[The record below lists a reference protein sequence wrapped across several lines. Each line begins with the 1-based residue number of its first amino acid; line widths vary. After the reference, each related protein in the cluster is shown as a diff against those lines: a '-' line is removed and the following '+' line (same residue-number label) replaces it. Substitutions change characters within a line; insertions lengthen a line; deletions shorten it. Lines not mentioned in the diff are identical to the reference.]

1 MSDLNTNSESDPN
14 AMSESDPKIARDAD
28 RKIPRA
34 GTPTGLLTRPRR
46 LHFVGVGG
54 AGMSGIAELCQRLGF
69 EVSGC
74 DLRDSATTA
83 RLAALGIT
91 LEHGHH
97 PSHLRANLDAV
108 IISSAVKF
116 SNPEIVAARALKI
129 PVIARAEM
137 LGELLRMARL
147 GVAVAGT
154 HGKTTTTSLV
164 GLIMEEAGLDPTVA
178 IGGNLRARGTN
189 VRLGR
194 GDFMVAEADESDAS
208 FLLLMP
214 TIALVT
220 NIDPEHLDH
229 YGTMD
234 RVLEAYLNFI
244 NRVPFYGAAVLGL
257 DSVNVRGLLP
267 MVRKPIVT
275 YGVAADADLRA
286 ERITID
292 GLSTRF
298 DVVRG
303 GATLGTVE
311 LPSPGH
317 HLAIN
322 ALGAIAVALEL
333 GIAFETAARALAGF
347 SGISRRFE
355 IKGEAAGRIV
365 LDDYAHHPVEVR
377 ATLAAARAAFSR
389 RIVTIF
395 QPHRYSRLRD
405 LFDEFVTAFDDT
417 DVLYLM
423 DVYGAGEEPIAEANS
438 RRLYE
443 ALRARGHL
451 DVRYVG
457 DERGAAIDA
466 AVKVAGESAA
476 GDLIVTLGAGDV
488 YQLGERMLAVL
499 GDTAK
504 IDERA

>member
-1 MSDLNTNSESDPN
+1 MS
-14 AMSESDPKIARDAD
+14 AG
-28 RKIPRA
+28 IPI
-34 GTPTGLLTRPRR
+34 GFLTRPRR

-69 EVSGC
+69 EVGGC
-74 DLRDSATTA
+74 DLYDSATTA

-91 LEHGHH
+91 IARGHH
-97 PSHLRANLDAV
+97 PSHLRPDLDAV

-116 SNPEIVAARALKI
+116 SNPEVAAARALKI

-154 HGKTTTTSLV
+154 HVKTTTTSLV
-164 GLIMEEAGLDPTVA
+164 GLILEEAGFDPTVA

-208 FLLLMP
+208 FLLLLP
-214 TIALVT
+214 TVAVVT
-220 NIDPEHLDH
+220 NIDSEHLDH

-234 RVLEAYLNFI
+234 RVREAFLNFI
-244 NRVPFYGAAVLGL
+244 NRVPFYGVAILGI
-257 DSVNVRGLLP
+257 DSVNVRGVLP
-267 MVRKPIVT
+267 SVRKPVVT

-286 ERITID
+286 EKIVID

-298 DVVRG
+298 EVVRKG
-303 GATLGTVE
+303 VALGPVTI
-311 LPSPGH
+311 PSPGR
-317 HLAIN
+317 HLALN
-322 ALGAIAVALEL
+322 SLAAIGVALEL
-333 GIAFETAARALAGF
+333 GIPFAAAARALASF

-355 IKGEAAGRIV
+355 IKGEAAGRLV
-365 LDDYAHHPVEVR
+365 LDDYGHHPTEIR

-389 RIVTIF
+389 RIVTVF
-395 QPHRYSRLRD
+395 QPHRFTRLRD
-405 LFDEFVTAFDDT
+405 LFDEFLGAFDDT
-417 DVLYLM
+417 DVLYLLEI
-423 DVYGAGEEPIAEANS
+423 YAAGEDPIAEVTS

-451 DVRYVG
+451 NVRYLG
-457 DERGAAIDA
+457 DETDPAATVASESGRGD
-466 AVKVAGESAA
+466 V
-476 GDLIVTLGAGDV
+476 IVTLGAGDV
-488 YQLGERMLAVL
+488 YKLGERVLAVL
-499 GDTAK
+499 GATAAAATVK
-504 IDERA
+504 SDERA

>member
-1 MSDLNTNSESDPN
+1 MS
-14 AMSESDPKIARDAD
+14 
-28 RKIPRA
+28 A
-34 GTPTGLLTRPRR
+34 GVPTGLLTRPRR

-69 EVSGC
+69 EVGGC
-74 DLRDSATTA
+74 DLHDSATTA

-91 LEHGHH
+91 IERGHH
-97 PSHLRANLDAV
+97 PSHLRPDLDAV

-116 SNPEIVAARALKI
+116 SNPEVAAARALKI

-154 HGKTTTTSLV
+154 HGKTTTTSLA
-164 GLIMEEAGLDPTVA
+164 GLILEEAGFDPTVA

-194 GDFMVAEADESDAS
+194 GDFMVAEADESDSS
-208 FLLLMP
+208 FLLLLP
-214 TIALVT
+214 TVAVVT

-234 RVLEAYLNFI
+234 RVREAYLNFI
-244 NRVPFYGAAVLGL
+244 NRVPFYGVAVLGI
-257 DSVNVRGLLP
+257 DSVNVRGLMP
-267 MVRKPIVT
+267 SVRKPVVT

-286 ERITID
+286 DKITID

-298 DVVRG
+298 EVVRK
-303 GATLGTVE
+303 GAALGTVTI
-311 LPSPGH
+311 PSPGR
-317 HLAIN
+317 HLALN
-322 ALGAIAVALEL
+322 SLAAIAVALEL
-333 GIAFETAARALAGF
+333 GIPFEAASRALATF

-355 IKGEAAGRIV
+355 IKGEAAGRLV
-365 LDDYAHHPVEVR
+365 LDDYGHHPAEIR

-389 RIVTIF
+389 RIVTVF
-395 QPHRYSRLRD
+395 QPHRFTRLRD
-405 LFDEFVTAFDDT
+405 LFDEFLGAFDDT
-417 DVLYLM
+417 DVLYLLE
-423 DVYGAGEEPIAEANS
+423 VYSAGEDAIAEATS

-451 DVRYVG
+451 NVRYLG
-457 DERGAAIDA
+457 DEIDPAAKIAD
-466 AVKVAGESAA
+466 ESGS
-476 GDLIVTLGAGDV
+476 GDVIVTLGAGDV
-488 YQLGERMLAVL
+488 YKLGERVLALL
-499 GDTAK
+499 GDTAATVK
-504 IDERA
+504 SDERA